1 MANSLRTDRYEEDR
15 TDTRTKIKVAARKLF
30 AERGLEAVTVR
41 EIVAAAGAKN
51 GGSLNYYFKS
61 KEGLVSELISEIFK
75 DSSRAWL
82 ECLSE
87 LDKRGG
93 PTSVRDIVDII
104 VRAPNADAYTDPSPT
119 AHRFLAGVLFMRR
132 KELTSYLEQM
142 NFLVFNRML
151 QLIVELRSDIPESVM
166 RQRLIFFAWYVL
178 SVQAAYEAWRASK
191 KRSDVWRQPDP
202 LLHLVDTATALLE
215 TGNSP
220 EAAVIK
226 REPAVRQTKRR
237 AQLEQIATASVT

>member
-1 MANSLRTDRYEEDR
+1 
-15 TDTRTKIKVAARKLF
+15 
-30 AERGLEAVTVR
+30 
-41 EIVAAAGAKN
+41 
-51 GGSLNYYFKS
+51 
-61 KEGLVSELISEIFK
+61 
-75 DSSRAWL
+75 
-82 ECLSE
+82 
-87 LDKRGG
+87 
-93 PTSVRDIVDII
+93 
-104 VRAPNADAYTDPSPT
+104 
-119 AHRFLAGVLFMRR
+119 
-132 KELTSYLEQM
+132 
-142 NFLVFNRML
+142 ML